1 MQIQNDVP
9 GRPRAATIDVVK
21 QPPADLAER
30 LWQVSDRFLALGSDL
45 KIDDLAELTGVP
57 RATIYYY
64 FSGRDDV
71 MSFLLAEKVER
82 ASVIVAEAASGPGTA
97 ADRLTRVFRAMLQQM
112 ADHPALCTRLLCWM
126 TSAAA
131 GQLVIEAQGSL
142 MAPVRALFVEGQ
154 ATGEFAEIDPV
165 DATTSVVGA
174 LSMVAMH
181 HTVRGDFDP
190 DAVADSLIPRLLY
203 GLRSDGPPGAPGPAA
218 AGRRRPRGRRPATGT

>member
-1 MQIQNDVP
+1 
-9 GRPRAATIDVVK
+9 VK

-71 MSFLLAEKVER
+71 MSFLLAQKVER
-82 ASVIVAEAASGPGTA
+82 ASVIVAEAAGGPGTPS
-97 ADRLTRVFRAMLQQM
+97 DRLSRVFRAMLQQM

-126 TSAAA
+126 TSAIA

-154 ATGEFAEIDPV
+154 ASGEFAEIDPV
-165 DATTSVVGA
+165 DATTAVVGA

-190 DAVADSLIPRLLY
+190 DVVADTVIPRLLY
-203 GLRSDGPPGAPGPAA
+203 GLRGDGPPGAPRPAA
-218 AGRRRPRGRRPATGT
+218 AGRRRARARGPATGT